1 LANYGASNLLL
12 LLVQLRLERLLLL
25 LLLLDL
31 RVRMTALVAP
41 PLRGKMTSQLW
52 HMRRSNAWLRTF
64 SAKRAAPA

>member
-1 LANYGASNLLL
+1 
-12 LLVQLRLERLLLL
+12 LRLERLLLL